1 MLGQEDQHVYP
12 DNIKDHRIKAVT
24 EGLTQH
30 AHTFKIPLFRVKQED
45 LKNADTIPMAH
56 ISFHRAGRF
65 CRRIVPV
72 LFVLLSPAL
81 FAQEVLRGEV
91 CIDLEQIRGFS
102 VEEPY
107 PLDLTEARRKGLE
120 EAARYYG
127 AMIYGWSF
135 RYEVGEKA
143 RQIEEILELSPLG
156 TVAAGDPALEVTD
169 VQVKGLSVYLW
180 SDYRPGSAQR
190 HRLARWKS
198 GLVRSAQGYG
208 KSSLDDK
215 YAALE
220 DAARAALRVILQGSE
235 RNRPREASGYISLAA
250 FPRYWLDKGRWMAS
264 GRFRVEMGEIT
275 PFAAY

>member
-1 MLGQEDQHVYP
+1 
-12 DNIKDHRIKAVT
+12 
-24 EGLTQH
+24 
-30 AHTFKIPLFRVKQED
+30 
-45 LKNADTIPMAH
+45 MAH
-56 ISFHRAGRF
+56 VAV
-65 CRRIVPV
+65 RRIGLFCGRVVPI
-72 LFVLLSPAL
+72 LLILLSPAL

-91 CIDLEQIRGFS
+91 CIELEQIRGFDA
-102 VEEPY
+102 EETYSMDPA
-107 PLDLTEARRKGLE
+107 EARKKGLE

-143 RQIEEILELSPLG
+143 RQIEEVLELSPLG
-156 TVAAGDPALEVTD
+156 TVAPGDPALEVTG
-169 VQVKGLSVYLW
+169 VQVKDFKLYLW
-180 SDYRPGSAQR
+180 SDYRTGGAQQY
-190 HRLARWKS
+190 RLARWKT

-220 DAARAALRVILQGSE
+220 DAARAALRSILQGGE

-250 FPRYWLDKGRWMAS
+250 FPRYWLDKGRWMAA